1 MDDTS
6 YTKSSQMSKLSLSEW
21 YEGDR
26 MGNILSFYWIED
38 SLLAV
43 VQDREGEL
51 VELIITDL

>member
-1 MDDTS
+1 
-6 YTKSSQMSKLSLSEW
+6 MSKLSLSEW

-26 MGNILSFYWIED
+26 MGNILSFYLIED